1 MDTKSATNT
10 SLITTR
16 ISAFWS
22 IIIYI
27 VALGAFLFMLEGLVL
42 MIIPRTDE
50 ITIELLFISQVTV
63 LFATLIATTFI
74 LRVVDHLPFSML
86 GLSLKGRGMSIF
98 NGMAVAMV
106 MYAVGFS
113 VSCICGFVV
122 VEGYALD
129 WWVLFYS
136 FIYYLCVSISEEV
149 MCRGYIL
156 GRMLESGKIN
166 RYVALLI
173 SSSLFALLHLF
184 NPNVTVLSFINLIM
198 AGYMLGLVFL
208 FTRNLW
214 FAISLH
220 LFWNWIQGSVLGYD
234 VSGTKPMP
242 GLLQISIP
250 ENNVW
255 SGGMFGF
262 EGSLVCTFCMLFFI
276 VSVTIYFNKKA
287 KQKNSAMA
295 LE

>member
-1 MDTKSATNT
+1 
-10 SLITTR
+10 
-16 ISAFWS
+16 
-22 IIIYI
+22 
-27 VALGAFLFMLEGLVL
+27 
-42 MIIPRTDE
+42 
-50 ITIELLFISQVTV
+50 
-63 LFATLIATTFI
+63 
-74 LRVVDHLPFSML
+74 
-86 GLSLKGRGMSIF
+86 
-98 NGMAVAMV
+98 
-106 MYAVGFS
+106 
-113 VSCICGFVV
+113 
-122 VEGYALD
+122 
-129 WWVLFYS
+129 
-136 FIYYLCVSISEEV
+136 
-149 MCRGYIL
+149 
-156 GRMLESGKIN
+156 
-166 RYVALLI
+166 
-173 SSSLFALLHLF
+173 
-184 NPNVTVLSFINLIM
+184 
-198 AGYMLGLVFL
+198 MLGLVFL